1 MVENP
6 TEILLKLKKADLIA
20 TCSNGFKTAPD
31 ALTIY
36 SEESTGDETFH
47 EWARRK
53 GKVEAMLIYK
63 SIK

>member
-20 TCSNGFKTAPD
+20 TCSNGFKSAPD

-47 EWARRK
+47 DWARRK

>member
-20 TCSNGFKTAPD
+20 TCSNGFKSAPD
-31 ALTIY
+31 ALTMY

>member
-1 MVENP
+1 MVGQP
-6 TEILLKLKKADLIA
+6 TKAEKAQLIA
-20 TCSNGFKTAPD
+20 TCSNGFKLAPD

-36 SEESTGDETFH
+36 NEESTKDETFH

-53 GKVEAMLIYK
+53 GKAEAMLIYK